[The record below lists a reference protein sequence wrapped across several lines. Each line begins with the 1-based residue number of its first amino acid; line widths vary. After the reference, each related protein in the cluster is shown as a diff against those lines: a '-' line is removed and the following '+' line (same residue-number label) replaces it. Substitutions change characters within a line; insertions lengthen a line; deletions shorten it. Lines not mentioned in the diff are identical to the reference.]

1 MSFFANLRAFLVALW
16 LGAAI
21 FFSFAVAPSVFAVL
35 DSREMAGSVVN
46 RTLAIINYSGLIIG
60 LILLM
65 GSFILRQN
73 VGRLRFWFEQALT
86 LILTIACGIG
96 QFVISAR
103 LHDIREQIGRPID
116 EIAKDDALRVT
127 FDNLHEYS
135 VMVLSIA
142 MISAIIIFFLLAQ
155 RANKTENR

>member
-1 MSFFANLRAFLVALW
+1 MKFFANLRAFLVALW

-46 RTLAIINYSGLIIG
+46 RTLAIINYSGLIIS
-60 LILLM
+60 LILLAS
-65 GSFILRQN
+65 SFISRQN
-73 VGRLRFWFEQALT
+73 IGRIRFWVEQVLT

-96 QFVISAR
+96 QFVIGAK

-116 EIAKDDALRVT
+116 EVAIDDPLRVA
-127 FDNLHEYS
+127 FNNLHEYS
-135 VMVLSIA
+135 VMVLSMA

-155 RANKTENR
+155 RANKMENR

>member
-1 MSFFANLRAFLVALW
+1 MKFFANLRAFLVALW

-46 RTLAIINYSGLIIG
+46 RTLAIINYSGLIIS
-60 LILLM
+60 LILLAS
-65 GSFILRQN
+65 SFISRQN
-73 VGRLRFWFEQALT
+73 IGRIRFWVEQVLT

-96 QFVISAR
+96 QFVIGAK

-116 EIAKDDALRVT
+116 EVAIDDPLRVA
-127 FDNLHEYS
+127 FNNLHEYS
-135 VMVLSIA
+135 VMVLSMA